1 MFDALFARSRLRH
14 AALAAAAA
22 MMAACG
28 SAEEGSGGRAVEAS
42 TAQRPAA
49 TPAGATLVT
58 VYKSPTCGCCTK
70 WVEHLQQSGFAV
82 EVHDTADV
90 QPVKARYGLPGNLAS
105 CHTALVGGYVVE
117 GHVPA
122 DVIRR
127 LLRERPQVAGVAI
140 PGMPMGSPG
149 MEGPYKD
156 DYDVVSFTRGG
167 ATEVYE
173 SR

>member
-1 MFDALFARSRLRH
+1 MSDVLFARSRLRR

-28 SAEEGSGGRAVEAS
+28 SSEEGSGGSAAETS

-49 TPAGATLVT
+49 TATLVT

-70 WVEHLQQSGFAV
+70 WVEHLQEHGFRV
-82 EVHDTADV
+82 EVRDTSDV
-90 QPVKARYGLPGNLAS
+90 QPVKARHGLPGNLAS

-127 LLRERPQVAGVAI
+127 LLRERPQVAGVAV

-156 DYDVVSFTRGG
+156 DYDIVSFTREG
-167 ATEVYE
+167 ATQVYE